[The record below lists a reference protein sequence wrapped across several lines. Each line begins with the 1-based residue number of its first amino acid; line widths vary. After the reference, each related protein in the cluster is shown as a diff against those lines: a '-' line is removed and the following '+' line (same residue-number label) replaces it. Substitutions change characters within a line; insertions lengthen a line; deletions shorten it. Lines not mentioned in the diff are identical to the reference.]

1 MNKPRFLFGDIVV
14 VNKSDIGVI
23 CKTWEKSNGKYE
35 YEVYVRLANSIITF
49 AEEDIDRYRVRHK
62 YLSEEEMETIV
73 AELARK
79 GIEKPK
85 GFSALEQFIKD
96 RLSECE

>member
-1 MNKPRFLFGDIVV
+1 MADYQQKGNQMDGI
-14 VNKSDIGVI
+14 KSGMKIA
-23 CKTWEKSNGKYE
+23 YQ
-35 YEVYVRLANSIITF
+35 EV
-49 AEEDIDRYRVRHK
+49 K
-62 YLSEEEMETIV
+62 EEMGTIV

-85 GFSALEQFIKD
+85 GFSTLEQFIKD

>member
-1 MNKPRFLFGDIVV
+1 MDEIKLGMKIAYQGAR
-14 VNKSDIGVI
+14 
-23 CKTWEKSNGKYE
+23 
-35 YEVYVRLANSIITF
+35 
-49 AEEDIDRYRVRHK
+49 
-62 YLSEEEMETIV
+62 EEMETIFS
-73 AELARK
+73 ELARK

>member
-1 MNKPRFLFGDIVV
+1 MAKRKWNGSGIKRLII
-14 VNKSDIGVI
+14 SRMEITYQGVI
-23 CKTWEKSNGKYE
+23 
-35 YEVYVRLANSIITF
+35 
-49 AEEDIDRYRVRHK
+49 EER
-62 YLSEEEMETIV
+62 ETIV

>member
-1 MNKPRFLFGDIVV
+1 MKFGMKIA
-14 VNKSDIGVI
+14 
-23 CKTWEKSNGKYE
+23 YQ
-35 YEVYVRLANSIITF
+35 EV
-49 AEEDIDRYRVRHK
+49 K
-62 YLSEEEMETIV
+62 EEMETIV

-85 GFSALEQFIKD
+85 GFSALEQLVKD

>member
-1 MNKPRFLFGDIVV
+1 MKGNQMDEMKFGMKIAYQ
-14 VNKSDIGVI
+14 GV
-23 CKTWEKSNGKYE
+23 K
-35 YEVYVRLANSIITF
+35 
-49 AEEDIDRYRVRHK
+49 
-62 YLSEEEMETIV
+62 EEMETIV

-85 GFSALEQFIKD
+85 GFSIFEQFIKD

>member
-1 MNKPRFLFGDIVV
+1 MNVLCATKQYITAKTMIADYQRKGKKMDEMKFGMKIAYR
-14 VNKSDIGVI
+14 GV
-23 CKTWEKSNGKYE
+23 K
-35 YEVYVRLANSIITF
+35 
-49 AEEDIDRYRVRHK
+49 
-62 YLSEEEMETIV
+62 EEMETIV

-85 GFSALEQFIKD
+85 GFSVLEQFVED

>member
-1 MNKPRFLFGDIVV
+1 MGEIKFGMKIAYQ
-14 VNKSDIGVI
+14 GV
-23 CKTWEKSNGKYE
+23 K
-35 YEVYVRLANSIITF
+35 
-49 AEEDIDRYRVRHK
+49 
-62 YLSEEEMETIV
+62 EEMETIV

-85 GFSALEQFIKD
+85 GFIILEQFIKD

>member
-1 MNKPRFLFGDIVV
+1 MKGNQMDEMKFGMKIAYQ
-14 VNKSDIGVI
+14 GV
-23 CKTWEKSNGKYE
+23 K
-35 YEVYVRLANSIITF
+35 
-49 AEEDIDRYRVRHK
+49 
-62 YLSEEEMETIV
+62 EEMDTIT

-85 GFSALEQFIKD
+85 GFSILEQFIKD

>member
-1 MNKPRFLFGDIVV
+1 MCGRKLVKELKETILYSGQIRRSGLLFAMKGNQMNEI
-14 VNKSDIGVI
+14 KSGMEIAYQGV
-23 CKTWEKSNGKYE
+23 K
-35 YEVYVRLANSIITF
+35 
-49 AEEDIDRYRVRHK
+49 
-62 YLSEEEMETIV
+62 EEMETIV

-96 RLSECE
+96 RLLECE

>member
-1 MNKPRFLFGDIVV
+1 MDKMRFGMKIAYQEV
-14 VNKSDIGVI
+14 K
-23 CKTWEKSNGKYE
+23 EK
-35 YEVYVRLANSIITF
+35 
-49 AEEDIDRYRVRHK
+49 
-62 YLSEEEMETIV
+62 METIV

-85 GFSALEQFIKD
+85 GFSTLEQLVKD